1 MLFDSFVCSLRNL
14 GRKRFR
20 SFLTIASIAIGVAS
34 VVLIGSIG
42 EIGKQT
48 ISDELNSL
56 GLGSLTVSADQ
67 KFTRQKM
74 DQRDLELIRNLPTV
88 KSATPVVVDFSSIR
102 MRGLVAN
109 AMLWGVDCEGD
120 QLISLK
126 PQHGRLLNEA
136 DIAGASDV
144 CVIDANVAQ
153 MFYKRDNIVGKYLDA
168 MIGGSY
174 VRLEIV
180 GVAAS
185 GGNILQ
191 TMVGDVIPS
200 FAYVPYTTIQRYTGD
215 QAFEQIAVTLHDDSN
230 SDAVAEQLAASVN
243 RLHNINRGFKAE
255 NISKQ
260 KDTLNNLLGIVTIVL
275 SSIAA
280 VSLVVAGLGIMTVM
294 TVSVNERTREIGIK
308 KSLGATRGTIL
319 LEFLIEAFTISLI
332 GSMVGVGAG
341 LFVVW
346 FGCMLLHIPVSVDPR
361 LIAISII
368 LTVGIGMIFGVYPA
382 TVAARMRPV
391 DALRTD

>member
-109 AMLWGVDCEGD
+109 AMLRGVDCEGD
-120 QLISLK
+120 QVISLK

-174 VRLEIV
+174 VRLEII

-230 SDAVAEQLAASVN
+230 SDAVAEQLTASVN

-346 FGCMLLHIPVSVDPR
+346 FGCILLHIPVSVDPR
-361 LIAISII
+361 LIAIAII
-368 LTVGIGMIFGVYPA
+368 LTGGIGMIFGVYPA

>member
-56 GLGSLTVSADQ
+56 GLGSLTVSADH

-74 DQRDLELIRNLPTV
+74 YQRDLELIRDLPTD

-109 AMLWGVDCEGD
+109 AMLWGVDCKGD

-126 PQHGRLLNEA
+126 SQYGRLLNEA

-180 GVAAS
+180 GVAVS

-215 QAFEQIAVTLHDDSN
+215 QAFEQIAVTLHDNSN
-230 SDAVAEQLAASVN
+230 SDAAAEQLTASVN

-260 KDTLNNLLGIVTIVL
+260 KDTLNNLLGIITIVL

-308 KSLGATRGTIL
+308 KSIGATRGTIL

-332 GSMVGVGAG
+332 GSMAGVGVG

-346 FGCMLLHIPVSVDPR
+346 SGCTLLHIPVSIAPW

>member
-74 DQRDLELIRNLPTV
+74 DQRDLELIRDLPTV

-109 AMLWGVDCEGD
+109 AMLWGVDCKGD

-126 PQHGRLLNEA
+126 SQYGRLLNEA

-180 GVAAS
+180 GVAVS

-215 QAFEQIAVTLHDDSN
+215 QAFEQIAVTLHDNSN
-230 SDAVAEQLAASVN
+230 SDAAAEQLTASVN

-308 KSLGATRGTIL
+308 KSIGATRGTIL

-332 GSMVGVGAG
+332 GSMAGVGVG

-346 FGCMLLHIPVSVDPR
+346 SGCTLLHIPVSIAPW

>member
-1 MLFDSFVCSLRNL
+1 M
-14 GRKRFR
+14 
-20 SFLTIASIAIGVAS
+20 
-34 VVLIGSIG
+34 
-42 EIGKQT
+42 
-48 ISDELNSL
+48 
-56 GLGSLTVSADQ
+56 
-67 KFTRQKM
+67 
-74 DQRDLELIRNLPTV
+74 
-88 KSATPVVVDFSSIR
+88 
-102 MRGLVAN
+102 
-109 AMLWGVDCEGD
+109 
-120 QLISLK
+120 ISLK

-174 VRLEIV
+174 VRLEII

-230 SDAVAEQLAASVN
+230 SDAVAEQLTASVN

-346 FGCMLLHIPVSVDPR
+346 FGCILLHIPVSVDPR

>member
-74 DQRDLELIRNLPTV
+74 DQRDLELIRDLPTV

-109 AMLWGVDCEGD
+109 AMLWGVDCKGD

-126 PQHGRLLNEA
+126 SQYGRLLNEA

-180 GVAAS
+180 GVAVS

-230 SDAVAEQLAASVN
+230 SDAVAEQLTASVN

-346 FGCMLLHIPVSVDPR
+346 FGCILLHIPVSVDPR

>member
-153 MFYKRDNIVGKYLDA
+153 MFYKRDNIVGKYLDWRKLCA
-168 MIGGSY
+168 PRNHRRCSLRRKYLADNGGGCDPFLCICALY
-174 VRLEIV
+174 
-180 GVAAS
+180 
-185 GGNILQ
+185 
-191 TMVGDVIPS
+191 
-200 FAYVPYTTIQRYTGD
+200 Y
-215 QAFEQIAVTLHDDSN
+215 H
-230 SDAVAEQLAASVN
+230 
-243 RLHNINRGFKAE
+243 
-255 NISKQ
+255 SK
-260 KDTLNNLLGIVTIVL
+260 IYRR
-275 SSIAA
+275 SS
-280 VSLVVAGLGIMTVM
+280 L
-294 TVSVNERTREIGIK
+294 
-308 KSLGATRGTIL
+308 
-319 LEFLIEAFTISLI
+319 
-332 GSMVGVGAG
+332 
-341 LFVVW
+341 
-346 FGCMLLHIPVSVDPR
+346 
-361 LIAISII
+361 
-368 LTVGIGMIFGVYPA
+368 
-382 TVAARMRPV
+382 
-391 DALRTD
+391 